1 MLNVFKR
8 KNIWISMLVVA
19 ILIGLFAFAQV
30 GARSTV
36 KVRHL
41 PLALV
46 VNDNGKDA
54 KNVVNKLRKESHE
67 KNSEIKWVNVNHT
80 NELTKGFASGK
91 YYGAVVIHSGFTKA
105 INQQADYLKG
115 KIITQKLDT
124 LVVKTP
130 LAAETALFQQQK
142 ALANSLTQKT
152 PAQAKV
158 SLYVSQGSNV
168 TVANILT
175 TALPKLTD
183 RLNQKISNEYITV
196 ANKSRLT
203 LSPQDWSKLQ
213 TPIHTTLIKRNQVS
227 TKEVSGMAPFLVTIF
242 CWLGSLIASLLNW
255 RDHSKNEKKRRDGRL
270 SLTGVTSQLI
280 SGVAI
285 VTAIAV
291 SVYFF
296 TKVCYDVP
304 IHDPQQFLLLIG
316 GISFVFYLL
325 QSAVLDLL
333 GLKGWPLLLIIWI
346 GSMAVITFIPQM
358 LSPFYHNYVY
368 DLTPIRFAYDLI
380 LNQMYIT
387 DASLTGS
394 SMLNLLYIGIA
405 SIAVMYGSTLIKR
418 HKESQI
424 A

>member
-8 KNIWISMLVVA
+8 KNIWISMLVAA

-36 KVRHL
+36 KVRHV

-54 KNVVNKLRKESHE
+54 KNVVKKLRKESHG
-67 KNSEIKWVNVNHT
+67 KNSEIKWINANRT

-115 KIITQKLDT
+115 KIITQKLDA
-124 LVVKTP
+124 LMVKTP
-130 LAAETALFQQQK
+130 LATETAPFQQQK
-142 ALANSLTQKT
+142 AVANSLTQKT

-158 SLYVSQGSNV
+158 SLYISQGSNV

-196 ANKSRLT
+196 ANKSGLT